1 MQPLEERISTERP
14 PRLAPLP
21 PAARP
26 RLNSQVVLK
35 IEPRSD
41 IPKALDHEVIVSD
54 ALPVKFPHANEL
66 PEDIGQHP
74 PMKIV
79 NPPLSL
85 SAVRTVRK
93 RHRKEPAN
101 VHSKEINEGLDILR
115 RRPRPLS
122 LRRRSVAVNF
132 I

>member
-14 PRLAPLP
+14 ARLATLP

-26 RLNSQVVLK
+26 RLNPQVVFK
-35 IEPRSD
+35 IETRSN
-41 IPKALDHEVIVSD
+41 IPKALNHEVIVRHPL
-54 ALPVKFPHANEL
+54 AVKFPHPNEL
-66 PEDIGQHP
+66 PEDIGQNP

-79 NPPLSL
+79 NPPLSFP
-85 SAVRTVRK
+85 AVGTVRK

-101 VHSKEINEGLDILR
+101 VHPEEINKALDILR
-115 RRPRPLS
+115 RRPRPLPLS
-122 LRRRSVAVNF
+122 RCSVAVNF